1 MSNHG
6 QNILEST
13 NKFWRVI
20 VRWYGGLSSFVR
32 GVNLSS
38 PNNGMGAG
46 KRINMKIQGKDEKRG
61 KGVGKTRGNLIILG

>member
-13 NKFWRVI
+13 IKFRRVI
-20 VRWYGGLSSFVR
+20 VRWYGGSSSFVR

-38 PNNGMGAG
+38 LNNGIGAG
-46 KRINMKIQGKDEKRG
+46 KRINMQVQGKDEKRG
-61 KGVGKTRGNLIILG
+61 KGVGKTRGNLIKMG